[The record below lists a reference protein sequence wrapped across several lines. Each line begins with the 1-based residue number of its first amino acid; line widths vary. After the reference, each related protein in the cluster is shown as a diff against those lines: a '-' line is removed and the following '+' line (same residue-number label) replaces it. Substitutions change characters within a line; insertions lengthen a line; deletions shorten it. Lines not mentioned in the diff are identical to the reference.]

1 MEKVNRKHTESV
13 LTLKNV
19 EDAREIIG
27 DICIHTSLIHS
38 MALSNCCGNDVYIK
52 PENLQITG
60 SFKLRGALNKISKLT
75 DDQKSKGLV
84 AASAGNH
91 AQGVAYS
98 AQKLGIKATIVM
110 PKTTPLIKVE
120 STKQYGAEVV
130 LTGTCYDDAYEE
142 AKRLE
147 EEHEYTFIHP
157 FNDAD
162 IMAGQGTIALE
173 ILEDLKDVDA
183 ILIPIG
189 GGGLISGVAVAAK
202 SINPNIRI
210 IGVESEG
217 AKAMRLSLDNNKLT
231 NLDVVDTIAD
241 GGAVKNPGDIAFEVV
256 KQYVDD
262 IITIT
267 DEEVIDSIFTLV
279 EKHKIVAEATGGLS
293 IAALK
298 KLDFKNKK
306 VVPII
311 SGGNIDIITLTSGLN
326 YGLVSRKRIADLS
339 LELKNSPGQ
348 ISKISSII
356 SEQGANIVEINHNHT
371 KVMEHF
377 KKVVVTVTIETN
389 GQDHIN
395 HITKSLEDKGY
406 KVISNN

>member
-1 MEKVNRKHTESV
+1 MDTIKEKLMKSI
-13 LTLKNV
+13 LTLNDVQAAK
-19 EDAREIIG
+19 ERIK
-27 DICIHTSLIHS
+27 DICIHTNLIHS
-38 MALSNCCGNDVYIK
+38 SVLSHCCGNGIYIK
-52 PENLQITG
+52 PENLQTTG

-75 DDQKSKGLV
+75 DEQKSKGLV

-147 EEHEYTFIHP
+147 NEHGYTFIHP

-173 ILEDLKDVDA
+173 ILEDLKDTDA
-183 ILIPIG
+183 ILVPIG
-189 GGGLISGVAVAAK
+189 GGGLISGVSVAAK
-202 SINPNIRI
+202 SINPNIKI

-241 GGAVKNPGDIAFEVV
+241 GGAVKNPGDLAFEVV
-256 KQYVDD
+256 RQYVDD

-279 EKHKIVAEATGGLS
+279 ERHKIVAEATGALS

-298 KLDFKNKK
+298 KLDFKGKK

-311 SGGNIDIITLTSGLN
+311 SGGNIDIITLTSALN
-326 YGLVSRKRIADLS
+326 YGLISRKRIADLS

-356 SEQGANIVEINHNHT
+356 SEEGANIVEINHNHT

-377 KKVVVTVTIETN
+377 KKVVVTITIETN
-389 GQDHIN
+389 GQDHID
-395 HITKSLEDKGY
+395 HITRSLESKGY
-406 KVISNN
+406 NVISNS